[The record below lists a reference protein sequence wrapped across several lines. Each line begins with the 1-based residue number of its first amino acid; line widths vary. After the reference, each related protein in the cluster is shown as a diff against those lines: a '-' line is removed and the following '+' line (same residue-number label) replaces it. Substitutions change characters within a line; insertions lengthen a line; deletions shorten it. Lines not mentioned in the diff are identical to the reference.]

1 MHLGIDLGG
10 TTCSLGLLDENGLG
24 ATSEIETR
32 QNDVPDVLLGRIAQ
46 AARELLAQ
54 NGASAQTVGIGVPG
68 PVKHREGI
76 CVIATNLN
84 GWQMLPV
91 GPMLSEKMGAPVHV
105 LNDANAAAFGEA
117 RFGAG
122 RGSDDVLVVTLGTG
136 IGSGLILDGQ
146 LRLGPYERGAEI
158 GHITVDINDKRGTA
172 GNVGTL
178 ESVCGRDAI
187 VWRALRAMTWG
198 RDSILHEICPDL
210 SELTPRHIALA
221 AEQGDDLANR
231 VWLET
236 ASYLAVGIVNA
247 IFTADVSRVVL
258 AGGVAAAGDV
268 LLLPLRR
275 AVRARTSKLHFDPE
289 QIVMSTLGNRAG
301 LIGAA
306 QWAREQSG

>member
-24 ATSEIETR
+24 ATAEIETR
-32 QNDVPDVLLGRIAQ
+32 QHDAPDVMLGRIAE
-46 AARELLAQ
+46 AARKLILASGT
-54 NGASAQTVGIGVPG
+54 NVEGVGIGVPG
-68 PVKHREGI
+68 PVRHREGI

-84 GWQMLPV
+84 GWRELPV
-91 GPMLSEKMGAPVHV
+91 GPMLGEKIGLPVHV

-122 RGSDDVLVVTLGTG
+122 RGADDVLVVTLGTG
-136 IGSGLILDGQ
+136 IGSGLILDGK
-146 LRLGPYERGAEI
+146 LRLGAYERGAEI

-187 VWRALRAMTWG
+187 VWRALRALTWG
-198 RDSILHEICPDL
+198 RDSLIHQMCPDL
-210 SELTPRHIALA
+210 SELTPRDIALA
-221 AEQGDDLANR
+221 AEKGDDTANR

-275 AVRARTSKLHFDPE
+275 AVRARTSKLHFDSE
-289 QIVMSTLGNRAG
+289 QIVMSTLGNQAG

-306 QWAREQSG
+306 QWAREGGV

>member
-32 QNDVPDVLLGRIAQ
+32 QNDVPDVLLSRIAL
-46 AARELLAQ
+46 AARELLEQ

-84 GWQMLPV
+84 GWHQLPV
-91 GPMLSEKMGAPVHV
+91 GPMLSQKMGAPVHV

-136 IGSGLILDGQ
+136 IGSGLILDGH

-198 RDSILHEICPDL
+198 RESLLHEMCPDL

-221 AEQGDDLANR
+221 AERGDDLANR

-306 QWAREQSG
+306 QWAKEQGV